1 MIEMK
6 NVSSKK
12 IYRDFGFVF
21 GLLFPLF
28 IGIFIPFL
36 FGHDFRLWTFFVT
49 IPLFGLALFC
59 PLKLK
64 NLYQFWIWLGNLL
77 GFLNSRLILG
87 FIFYFLLFPISL
99 VMKIIGHDPLKRN
112 KNKKNTYKE
121 FRKNDSINFEDIF

>member
-1 MIEMK
+1 MSI
-6 NVSSKK
+6 
-12 IYRDFGFVF
+12 I
-21 GLLFPLF
+21 
-28 IGIFIPFL
+28 L
-36 FGHDFRLWTFFVT
+36 FGYAV
-49 IPLFGLALFC
+49 FC

-64 NLYQFWIWLGNLL
+64 NLYQFWIWLGHIL